1 MSPRPPRRPLRNP
14 RSRRAPWIDQ
24 LDEVERVGDRRA
36 TIPLLDSLLARGG
49 AEIDD
54 EKAAEIADVL
64 SALEDPRCAEP
75 LLDAAL
81 DASRPVFRRAL
92 AVQTLASIPVDDPPR
107 NRCLGWASDSD
118 PVLRALGVQYL
129 DAQDGGRIAHATADP
144 AVLVRRTA
152 TEALG
157 ALVRTPDLLAA
168 LRRTLRDED
177 AVVREIACRV
187 ALFDEP
193 LEVSWD
199 LLRLLSDASTAVRCN
214 AVEALAWYPRNSV
227 LLALADA
234 RSEGA
239 QSADAAVRGVPSE
252 MGAAVDAALEA
263 LVRRIVDVASAAPPA
278 VRQRIDRWA
287 APVAWIIESECRR
300 VAAEQDAAERGAPEP
315 GDGAGRSAAAPK
327 RAPPVDVSD
336 AERRLDDP
344 ETPPSVVRELLS
356 RRSWKR
362 AGARGAAVLRRAAA
376 SPSWSV
382 RQLTTKPFADLRS
395 AKDLAALA
403 ADDEPVVRR
412 AAFLAALDA
421 PQHAGIALADAL
433 LPAARDTLD
442 DPAARPTS
450 GDPALAVL
458 ASHGTPA
465 EVERRVVDELDRPAD
480 RDGIFLGAIHLAR
493 FGGMT
498 RAAPLLA
505 QIVASPVTGHVRSHV
520 AALEALRSL
529 GVAKTKVD
537 LSRVEGLDHLD
548 VVVELA
554 HWRHRGTRW

>member
-1 MSPRPPRRPLRNP
+1 MSPRPPRRPLRLTRP
-14 RSRRAPWIDQ
+14 RRAPWIEQ

-36 TIPLLDSLLARGG
+36 TIPLLDCLLARGA

-54 EKAAEIADVL
+54 EKAAEVADAL

-129 DAQDGGRIAHATADP
+129 DAQDGGRIAHATTDP
-144 AVLVRRTA
+144 SVLVRRTA

-157 ALVRTPDLLAA
+157 ALVRTPELLAA

-177 AVVREIACRV
+177 SVVREIACRV

-199 LLRLLSDASTAVRCN
+199 LLRLLSDASMAVRCN

-234 RSEGA
+234 RG
-239 QSADAAVRGVPSE
+239 ADAGERGVPSE
-252 MGAAVDAALEA
+252 ASGAVDAALET
-263 LVRRIVDVASAAPPA
+263 LVRRIVDAANAAPPA

-287 APVAWIIESECRR
+287 APVAWIIENECRR
-300 VAAEQDAAERGAPEP
+300 IEEEAAADAGGAVKDAAGSSDAAP
-315 GDGAGRSAAAPK
+315 PK
-327 RAPPVDVSD
+327 RAPAIDVAE

-344 ETPPSVVRELLS
+344 ETPPSIVRELLA

-382 RQLTTKPFADLRS
+382 RQLTAKPFADLRG

-421 PQHAGIALADAL
+421 PHHAGVALADAV

-442 DPAARPTS
+442 DPAARPTA

-465 EVERRVVDELDRPAD
+465 EVERRVIDELDRPAD

-505 QIVASPVTGHVRSHV
+505 RIVASPVTGHVRSHV

-537 LSRVEGLDHLD
+537 LTRVEGLDHLD

>member
-1 MSPRPPRRPLRNP
+1 MSPRPPRRPLRLP
-14 RSRRAPWIDQ
+14 RPRRAPWIEQ

-36 TIPLLDSLLARGG
+36 TIPLLDCLLARGA

-54 EKAAEIADVL
+54 EKAAEVADVL

-75 LLDAAL
+75 LLEAAL
-81 DASRPVFRRAL
+81 DASRSTFRRAL

-144 AVLVRRTA
+144 TVLVRRTA

-177 AVVREIACRV
+177 SVVREIACRV

-234 RSEGA
+234 RESGA
-239 QSADAAVRGVPSE
+239 GDRRGAEPDAAANA
-252 MGAAVDAALEA
+252 GAAVDAALEA
-263 LVRRIVDVASAAPPA
+263 LVRRIVDAANAAPPA

-287 APVAWIIESECRR
+287 APVAWIIEAECRR
-300 VAAEQDAAERGAPEP
+300 IAEEAESGRDADD
-315 GDGAGRSAAAPK
+315 GDGADDAAPPAPK
-327 RAPPVDVSD
+327 RTPPVDVAD
-336 AERRLDDP
+336 AARRLDDP
-344 ETPPSVVRELLS
+344 ETPPAQIREILA

-382 RQLTTKPFADLRS
+382 RQLTAKPFADLRA

-403 ADDEPVVRR
+403 EDDEAVVRR

-421 PQHAGIALADAL
+421 PHQAGVALADAL
-433 LPAARDTLD
+433 LPAARETLE
-442 DPAARPTS
+442 DPGARPTA

-458 ASHGTPA
+458 ASHGSPA
-465 EVERRVVDELDRPAD
+465 EVERRVLDELDRPVD

-493 FGGMT
+493 FGGMG

-505 QIVASPVTGHVRSHV
+505 GIVASPVTGHVRSHV

-529 GVAKTKVD
+529 GVAKAKVD
-537 LSRVEGLDHLD
+537 LTRVEGLDHLD